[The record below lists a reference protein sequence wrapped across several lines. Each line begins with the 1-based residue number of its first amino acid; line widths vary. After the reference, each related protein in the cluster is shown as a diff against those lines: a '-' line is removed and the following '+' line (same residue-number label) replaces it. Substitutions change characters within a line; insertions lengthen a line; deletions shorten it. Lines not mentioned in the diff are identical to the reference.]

1 VSISRRETDQVR
13 VKHHVVLPLVLA
25 VLGVLVALYSV
36 KWTRGF
42 MERRDRQVLDE
53 YHRHGLKTPER
64 DDIMVVAVDDASVT
78 RADAWPEDIKASPA
92 LQAMEGRF
100 TSWPRRIWAMT
111 LDQLMKAGAR
121 QVFLDLTFF
130 GKTTPEDDQ
139 ALADALERYKG
150 RVIVGAK
157 FVPAAD
163 GMRID
168 YPNPVIS
175 RADIPPDGS
184 WGYLN
189 FWPDNDDIVRRARY
203 ETNRFKVEKYENKDA
218 IAGPDDPLVPSIAL
232 ALARHIDAKAA
243 ARVHEWESL
252 RFCSPEAYDAISFH
266 HLFVPDLWK
275 ANLKDG
281 AVFKGKTI
289 LIGVTTQ
296 EQHDVQRSPL
306 GDIDGI
312 KLHANSLTALLSHS
326 FLHHAPPW
334 WIPLSLVAGS
344 LIAWLLITVR
354 HPILGLLAMWGLTA
368 GFVYLTFVL
377 FNQRNIEVSPLPF
390 SLSLNGCGLMG
401 LGGFFWVQLRETR
414 KLRGFISR
422 YHSPDRVAR
431 ILRDREGLFQTLGGV
446 NRTVTI
452 FFSDVRGF
460 TTLSEGMKAE
470 SLVSQINEY
479 FSKMVERVM
488 IFQGA
493 IDKFIGDAVMALWG
507 SLPTVEDDV
516 KQDAMNAVT
525 ASLAM
530 RKALEELNADWNK
543 RGMPPIA
550 IGMGINQGPVV
561 VGNIGSAS
569 PFEKFEFTVLGDN
582 VNLGS
587 RLEGL
592 TKDYHCDLIVSQSV
606 YEHIKETHY
615 CRPLGETKV
624 KGKEKGVKIYFVE
637 GTRDGRVEPTWFS
650 LYGQAMQACFLE
662 KDIPKARTLMEQCKA
677 QAPED
682 EMVSYFLGKWTEK

>member
-1 VSISRRETDQVR
+1 M
-13 VKHHVVLPLVLA
+13 KHHVVLPLVLA
-25 VLGVLVALYSV
+25 VLAVLVAIYSV

-42 MERRDRQVLDE
+42 MDRRDRQVLDE
-53 YHRHGLKTPER
+53 YHRHGLKTPAR
-64 DDIMVVAVDDASVT
+64 DDIIVVAVDDASIT
-78 RADAWPEDIKASPA
+78 RAQAWPEDITASPA

-100 TSWPRRIWAMT
+100 TSWPRRLWAMT
-111 LDQLMKAGAR
+111 LDHLMKAGAR

-130 GKTTPEDDQ
+130 GKTTPEDDK
-139 ALADALERYKG
+139 AVADALQRYKG
-150 RVIVGAK
+150 KVIIGAK
-157 FVPAAD
+157 FVPGED

-168 YPNPVIS
+168 YPNPTIS
-175 RADIPPDGS
+175 GADIPSDGT

-189 FWPDNDDIVRRARY
+189 FWPDSDDVVRRARY
-203 ETNRFKVEKYENKDA
+203 QTNQFRVEQDQNKDA
-218 IAGPDDPLVPSIAL
+218 IPGPNDPLVPSVAL
-232 ALARHIDAKAA
+232 ALAWHINPKASSNA
-243 ARVHEWESL
+243 HEWESI
-252 RFCSPEAYDAISFH
+252 RFCEPEAYEAISFH

-275 ANLKDG
+275 ANFQEG
-281 AVFKGKTI
+281 AVFKDKTV

-296 EQHDVQRSPL
+296 EQHDVQRTPL

-312 KLHANSLTALLSHS
+312 RLHANSLTALLSHA
-326 FLHHAPPW
+326 FLHHAPVW
-334 WIPLSLVAGS
+334 WMPLSLIAGAA
-344 LIAWLLITVR
+344 IAWMLITVR
-354 HPILGLLAMWGLTA
+354 HPIVGLLAMWGLTA

-377 FNQRNIEVSPLPF
+377 FNKQNLEVSPLPF
-390 SLSLNGCGLMG
+390 ALSLNGCGLMG

-431 ILRDREGLFQTLGGV
+431 ILQDREGLFQTLGGV

-507 SLPTVEDDV
+507 SLPTADDDV
-516 KQDAMNAVT
+516 KQDALNAVT

-530 RKALEELNADWNK
+530 REALKELNVDWHK

-592 TKDYHCDLIVSQSV
+592 TKDYHCDLIVSESV
-606 YEHIKETHY
+606 YEHVKATHY

-624 KGKEKGVKIYFVE
+624 KGKEIGVKIYFVE
-637 GTRDGRVEPTWFS
+637 GTREGRVEPPWFP
-650 LYGQAMQACFLE
+650 LYAQAMQACFLE
-662 KDIPKARTLMEQCKA
+662 KNITKARELMEQCKA
-677 QAPED
+677 QAPD
-682 EMVSYFLGKWTEK
+682 DSMVNHFLGSWTAK